1 MISSS
6 STIEFLILQIS
17 VAFSP
22 GLIIALIVNESVQKS
37 RKNGLQVA
45 AGAASGAIFITLITA
60 TVVAFVF
67 NLIPGILTTIYIVG
81 IIYIIYKGIKTIRAA
96 IETDAPEIA
105 LETVTNVAKKLD
117 GTYAPEI
124 ASESFKAGM
133 KLNLLNPKMWVFYL
147 SVLPIFVES
156 ESNIFQSL
164 IYLGTLTIGVNLIAD
179 ITYAFLSSYFFG
191 SSSLKSKKLI
201 NNVSGFCLI
210 LIGAYLFF
218 SRFF

>member
-1 MISSS
+1 VISSS

-81 IIYIIYKGIKTIRAA
+81 IIYIIYKGVKTIKAEVE
-96 IETDAPEIA
+96 IDAPE
-105 LETVTNVAKKLD
+105 VT
-117 GTYAPEI
+117 
-124 ASESFKAGM
+124 SESFKAGM

-147 SVLPIFVES
+147 SVLPIFVDGES
-156 ESNIFQSL
+156 SIFQSL
-164 IYLGTLTIGVNLIAD
+164 IYLGTLTIGVNLVAD

-191 SSSLKSKKLI
+191 SSSLKSKKII
-201 NNVSGFCLI
+201 NNVSGLCLI
-210 LIGAYLFF
+210 LIGAYLLF

>member
-45 AGAASGAIFITLITA
+45 AGAATGAIFITLITA

-81 IIYIIYKGIKTIRAA
+81 IIYIIYKGVKTIRAE
-96 IETDAPEIA
+96 IEIDAPE
-105 LETVTNVAKKLD
+105 VT
-117 GTYAPEI
+117 
-124 ASESFKAGM
+124 SESFKAGM

-147 SVLPIFVES
+147 SVLPIFVDGES
-156 ESNIFQSL
+156 SIFQSL
-164 IYLGTLTIGVNLIAD
+164 IYLGTLTIGVNLVAD

-191 SSSLKSKKLI
+191 SSSLKSKKII
-201 NNVSGFCLI
+201 NNVSGLCLI
-210 LIGAYLFF
+210 LIGAYLLF

>member
-81 IIYIIYKGIKTIRAA
+81 IIYIIYKGVKTIRAE
-96 IETDAPEIA
+96 IEIDAPE
-105 LETVTNVAKKLD
+105 VT
-117 GTYAPEI
+117 
-124 ASESFKAGM
+124 SESFKAGM

-147 SVLPIFVES
+147 SVLPIFVEG
-156 ESNIFQSL
+156 ESSIFQSL
-164 IYLGTLTIGVNLIAD
+164 IYLGTLTIGVNLVAD

-191 SSSLKSKKLI
+191 SSSLKSKEII
-201 NNVSGFCLI
+201 NDVSGLCLI
-210 LIGAYLFF
+210 LIGAYLLF

>member
-1 MISSS
+1 VISSS

-45 AGAASGAIFITLITA
+45 AGAATGAIFITLITA

-81 IIYIIYKGIKTIRAA
+81 IIYIIYKGVKTIRAE
-96 IETDAPEIA
+96 IEIDAPE
-105 LETVTNVAKKLD
+105 VT
-117 GTYAPEI
+117 
-124 ASESFKAGM
+124 SESFKAGM

-147 SVLPIFVES
+147 SVLPIFVEGDS
-156 ESNIFQSL
+156 SVFQSL
-164 IYLGTLTIGVNLIAD
+164 IYLGTLTIGVNLVAD

-191 SSSLKSKKLI
+191 SSSLKSKKII
-201 NNVSGFCLI
+201 NNVSGLCLI
-210 LIGAYLFF
+210 LIGAYLLF